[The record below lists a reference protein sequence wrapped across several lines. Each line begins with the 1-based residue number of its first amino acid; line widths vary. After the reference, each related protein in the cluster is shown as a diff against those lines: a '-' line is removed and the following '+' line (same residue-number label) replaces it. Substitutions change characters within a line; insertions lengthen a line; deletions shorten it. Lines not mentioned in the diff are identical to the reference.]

1 MHATMAGANAMERA
15 GRVIA
20 KWKTSGSCINAE
32 DLAEAAWR
40 VAVGRKIAVHTTG
53 VNLVRTHLIVE
64 VEDEVWQRQ
73 LFTLR
78 GLILRN
84 IEKALGEGIVEDL
97 EFRVGVRK
105 IGPVREQHP
114 WQAPRRK
121 PSGRD
126 EADRIS
132 DPVLKNIYKAAR
144 KRASA

>member
-1 MHATMAGANAMERA
+1 MAGANVMERA

-20 KWKTSGSCINAE
+20 KWKASGSCISVG

-40 VAVGRKIAVHTTG
+40 VAVGKKVAVHTMG
-53 VNLVRTHLIVE
+53 VSLVRTHLIVE
-64 VEDEVWQRQ
+64 VEDEIWQRQ

-78 GLILRN
+78 GLILKN

-97 EFRVGVRK
+97 EFRVGVRR
-105 IGPVREQHP
+105 IGPVREEHP
-114 WQAPRRK
+114 RQAPRRK
-121 PSGRD
+121 SNGRD